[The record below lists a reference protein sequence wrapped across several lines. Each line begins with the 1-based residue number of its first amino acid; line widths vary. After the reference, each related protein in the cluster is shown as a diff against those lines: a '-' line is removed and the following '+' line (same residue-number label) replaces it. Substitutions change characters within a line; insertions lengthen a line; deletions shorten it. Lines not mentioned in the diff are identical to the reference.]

1 MCVGVLKGSH
11 SNHRVLGTIG
21 GARVSMDHAVAF
33 QRDSF
38 PSGQTPVPSSLE
50 EASMC
55 TDVLCTIP
63 DQWEGLC
70 CGSPGHSKHQLPT
83 DSKVKVL
90 SSDLVWFL

>member
-38 PSGQTPVPSSLE
+38 PSGHTNTCAQQPGG
-50 EASMC
+50 
-55 TDVLCTIP
+55 
-63 DQWEGLC
+63 GLHVYRC
-70 CGSPGHSKHQLPT
+70 AVHHT
-83 DSKVKVL
+83 
-90 SSDLVWFL
+90 